1 MEPEPACH
9 LVEVTITITDTE
21 GNTRTETKSIPAG
34 PTKVVELKVEL
45 GVPEE
50 DTLWVITREGKKHQL
65 GDHEVHD
72 VREGDRYE
80 ALPRGGVS

>member
-1 MEPEPACH
+1 MQPEPARH

-21 GNTRTETKSIPAG
+21 GNTTTETKSIPAG
-34 PTKVVELKVEL
+34 PTKVVDLKAEL

-50 DTLWVITREGKKHQL
+50 DTLWVITKEGKKHQL
-65 GDHEVHD
+65 GDHEDHD
-72 VREGDRYE
+72 VKNGDRYE